1 MKQTNK
7 KILYGFIGLIIIVII
22 ILVLK
27 NMYKMES
34 FQSKTNSTSLQ
45 RSISV
50 KTFTP
55 KCNENPGWVKGK
67 KIIDSNPASKN
78 REFNCYNND
87 PSVYLATDGNCP
99 GSMRRVKI
107 ENTTICI

>member
-7 KILYGFIGLIIIVII
+7 KILYVFIGLIIIVII

-34 FQSKTNSTSLQ
+34 FKNKPAASPLQ

-55 KCNENPGWVKGK
+55 KCNENPDWAKGTN
-67 KIIDSNPASKN
+67 IIDSNPAANN
-78 REFNCYNND
+78 RAFKCYDSD
-87 PSVYLATDGNCP
+87 PSVYLATNGSCP
-99 GSMRRVKI
+99 GSMRSAKI